1 MWYAFYV
8 AWARTDGNDR
18 LSWAARPLCPLD
30 LVVRSPR
37 NAESFKDWGFGFMS
51 SVIDRSSSRI
61 KPEKIEQ
68 AVIRFAGDSG
78 DGMQITGSQFTNTV
92 ALYGNDI
99 ATFPD
104 FPAEIR
110 APAGTLPGVS
120 GYQLHFASSDV
131 YTPGDAVD
139 VLIAMNPAAL
149 KVNIADL
156 KPNGILI
163 VNSDSFGENDLR
175 KAQLT
180 ANPLEDHSL
189 DKYRLFSVELE
200 RLTRVSL
207 EHLGLDAKSMDR
219 CKNFF
224 ALGMCYWL
232 YNRSTESTVRWIED
246 KFKNKPLLV
255 EANKLAMKAGYSYC
269 EATEA
274 FQISYEIPPAQL
286 APGSY
291 RNMSG
296 NQALALGFVTA
307 SQKSGLRLFQGSYPI
322 TPASDILHELAQY
335 KDFGVMTF
343 QAEDEI
349 AAVTSTIG
357 AAYAG
362 ALGLTTTSGPGMA
375 LKTEAIGLAIA
386 VEIPLVICDIQR
398 GGPST
403 GLPTKTEQADL
414 LQALFGR
421 NSEAPV
427 PVIAPATP
435 SDCFW
440 AAIEAS
446 RIAVKYMVP
455 VILLSDGYLANGAE
469 PWRIPDL
476 AEIPE
481 IPVQFATEPNSPG
494 GYLPYKRNPDTLARP
509 WAVPGTPGLEHR
521 IGGLEKQD
529 VTGNINYEPLNH
541 ENMVR
546 IRAAKVAAI
555 AQDIPEAVPSGDPK
569 GDLLIIAWGST
580 HGAITAAVNAQR
592 AEGRKIGHVHLRH
605 LNPLP
610 SNLGDVIKR
619 YKHVLV
625 PELNMGQLLWILRAK
640 FLVDAVGLN
649 KIQGRPFKQAELE
662 QKIEEMLGVD

>member
-1 MWYAFYV
+1 MS
-8 AWARTDGNDR
+8 TLID
-18 LSWAARPLCPLD
+18 SPLT
-30 LVVRSPR
+30 
-37 NAESFKDWGFGFMS
+37 K
-51 SVIDRSSSRI
+51 SRR
-61 KPEKIEQ
+61 EKIDQ

-120 GYQLHFASSDV
+120 GYQLHFSSNDV

-149 KVNIADL
+149 KVNAGDL

-163 VNSDSFGENDLR
+163 VNSDSFKEMDLR
-175 KAQLT
+175 KAQMT
-180 ANPLEDHSL
+180 SNPLEDHSL
-189 DKYRLFSVELE
+189 DKFRLFSVELE
-200 RLTRVSL
+200 RLTRVAL

-232 YNRSTESTVRWIED
+232 YNRSMDSTVRWIED

-286 APGSY
+286 APGIY
-291 RNMSG
+291 RNLSG
-296 NQALALGFVTA
+296 NQALALGFITA

-322 TPASDILHELAQY
+322 TPASDILHELSQY

-349 AAVTSTIG
+349 AAITSAIG

-362 ALGLTTTSGPGMA
+362 ALAITTTSGPGMA
-375 LKTEAIGLAIA
+375 LKTEAMGLAVA
-386 VEIPLVICDIQR
+386 VEIPLVVCDIQR

-421 NSEAPV
+421 NSEAPIPIV
-427 PVIAPATP
+427 AAATP

-440 AAIEAS
+440 AALEAC

-469 PWRIPDL
+469 PWRIPD
-476 AEIPE
+476 AADIPAF
-481 IPVQFATEPNSPG
+481 PVHFATEPNSANG
-494 GYLPYKRNPDTLARP
+494 GYLPYKRDPQTLARP

-541 ENMVR
+541 EKMVR

-555 AQDIPEAVPSGDPK
+555 AQDIPDIEPTGDAE

-580 HGAITAAVNAQR
+580 HGAITAAVKAQR
-592 AEGRKIGHVHLRH
+592 AEGRRIGHVHLRH

-610 SNLGDVIKR
+610 SNLGEVIKR
-619 YKHVLV
+619 YKKVLV
-625 PELNMGQLLWILRAK
+625 PELNMGQLLWVLRAK
-640 FLVDAVGLN
+640 YLVDAVGLN
-649 KIQGRPFKQAELE
+649 KIQGRPFKQVELE
-662 QKIEEMLGVD
+662 QKIEEMLDA

>member
-1 MWYAFYV
+1 MSTLAEV
-8 AWARTDGNDR
+8 PPVKHKREV
-18 LSWAARPLCPLD
+18 LD
-30 LVVRSPR
+30 
-37 NAESFKDWGFGFMS
+37 
-51 SVIDRSSSRI
+51 
-61 KPEKIEQ
+61 Q

-78 DGMQITGSQFTNTV
+78 DGMQITGNQFTNTA

-104 FPAEIR
+104 YPAEIR
-110 APAGTLPGVS
+110 APAGTIPGVS
-120 GYQLHFASSDV
+120 GFQLHFSSNEV
-131 YTPGDAVD
+131 YTPGDAID

-149 KVNIADL
+149 KVNVADL
-156 KPNGILI
+156 KANGILI
-163 VNSDSFGENDLR
+163 VNSDSFKENDLR
-175 KAQLT
+175 KAQMT
-180 ANPLEDHSL
+180 SNPLEDHSL
-189 DKYRLFSVELE
+189 DKFRLFSVELE
-200 RLTRVSL
+200 RLTRRSL

-232 YNRSTESTVRWIED
+232 YNRSSEPTVRWIED

-255 EANKLAMKAGYSYC
+255 EANKLALKGGYSYC

-274 FQISYEIPPAQL
+274 FQVSYEIPPAQL
-286 APGSY
+286 TPGLY
-291 RNMSG
+291 RSMSG

-307 SQKSGLRLFQGSYPI
+307 AQKSGLTLFQGSYPI
-322 TPASDILHELAQY
+322 TPASDILHELSQY

-349 AAVTSTIG
+349 AAITSSIG

-362 ALGLTTTSGPGMA
+362 ALAITTTSGPGMA
-375 LKTEAIGLAIA
+375 LKTEALGLAVA

-421 NSEAPV
+421 NSEAPI
-427 PVIAPATP
+427 PVLAASTPA
-435 SDCFW
+435 DCFW
-440 AAIEAS
+440 VAIEAC

-455 VILLSDGYLANGAE
+455 VIILSDGYLANGAE
-469 PWRIPDL
+469 PWRIPELSD
-476 AEIPE
+476 IPDF
-481 IPVQFATEPNSPG
+481 PVKFATDPKTF
-494 GYLPYKRNPDTLARP
+494 LPYKRDPQTLARP

-529 VTGNINYEPLNH
+529 PTGNINYEPLNH

-555 AQDIPEAVPSGDPK
+555 AQDIPNVLPAGDLE
-569 GDLLIIAWGST
+569 GDLLIVAWGST
-580 HGAITAAVNAQR
+580 CGSITAALKAQR
-592 AEGRKIGHVHLRH
+592 SMGRRIGHLHLRH

-610 SNLGDVIKR
+610 SNLGDVLKR
-619 YKHVLV
+619 YKRVLV
-625 PELNMGQLLWILRAK
+625 PELNMGQLLWVLRAK

-662 QKIEEMLGVD
+662 QKIEEMLGL

>member
-1 MWYAFYV
+1 MS
-8 AWARTDGNDR
+8 T
-18 LSWAARPLCPLD
+18 LIESPLTKH
-30 LVVRSPR
+30 RR
-37 NAESFKDWGFGFMS
+37 
-51 SVIDRSSSRI
+51 
-61 KPEKIEQ
+61 EKIEQ

-120 GYQLHFASSDV
+120 GYQLHFSSSDV

-149 KVNIADL
+149 KVNVADL
-156 KPNGILI
+156 KANGILI
-163 VNSDSFGENDLR
+163 VNSDSFKEGDLR
-175 KAQLT
+175 KAQMT
-180 ANPLEDHSL
+180 SNPLEDHTL
-189 DKYRLFSVELE
+189 DKFRLFPVELE
-200 RLTRVSL
+200 RLTRVAL
-207 EHLGLDAKSMDR
+207 EHLGLDAKSTDR

-232 YNRSTESTVRWIED
+232 YNRSMDSTVRWIEE

-286 APGSY
+286 APGMY
-291 RNMSG
+291 RNLSG
-296 NQALALGFVTA
+296 NQALALGFITA

-322 TPASDILHELAQY
+322 TPASDILHELSQY

-349 AAVTSTIG
+349 AAITSAIG

-362 ALGLTTTSGPGMA
+362 ALAITTTSGPGMA
-375 LKTEAIGLAIA
+375 LKTEAMGLAVA

-421 NSEAPV
+421 NSEAPIPIV
-427 PVIAPATP
+427 AAATP

-440 AAIEAS
+440 AALEAC

-469 PWRIPDL
+469 PWRIPD
-476 AEIPE
+476 AADIPE
-481 IPVQFATEPNSPG
+481 FPVHFATERNSPN
-494 GYLPYKRNPDTLARP
+494 GYLPYKRDPQTLARP

-541 ENMVR
+541 EKMVR
-546 IRAAKVAAI
+546 IRAAKVEAV
-555 AQDIPEAVPSGDPK
+555 AQDIPDIEPAGDAH

-580 HGAITAAVNAQR
+580 HGAITAAVKAQR
-592 AEGRKIGHVHLRH
+592 AEGRKIGHIHLRH

-610 SNLGDVIKR
+610 SNLGDVIQR
-619 YKHVLV
+619 YKKVLV
-625 PELNMGQLLWILRAK
+625 PELNMGQLLWVLRAK
-640 FLVDAVGLN
+640 YLVDAVGLN
-649 KIQGRPFKQAELE
+649 KIQGRPFKQSELE
-662 QKIEEMLGVD
+662 QKIEEMLEL

>member
-1 MWYAFYV
+1 MSTLIEV
-8 AWARTDGNDR
+8 PPVKARR
-18 LSWAARPLCPLD
+18 EVLD
-30 LVVRSPR
+30 
-37 NAESFKDWGFGFMS
+37 
-51 SVIDRSSSRI
+51 
-61 KPEKIEQ
+61 Q

-78 DGMQITGSQFTNTV
+78 DGMQITGNQFTNTA

-104 FPAEIR
+104 YPAEIR
-110 APAGTLPGVS
+110 APAGTIPGVS
-120 GYQLHFASSDV
+120 GFQLHFSSNEV
-131 YTPGDAVD
+131 YTPGDAID

-156 KPNGILI
+156 KANGILI
-163 VNSDSFGENDLR
+163 VNSDSFKEGDLR
-175 KAQLT
+175 KAQMT
-180 ANPLEDHSL
+180 SNPLEDHSL
-189 DKYRLFSVELE
+189 DKFRLFTVELE
-200 RLTRVSL
+200 RLTRRSL

-232 YNRSTESTVRWIED
+232 YNRSMEPTVRWIED

-255 EANKLAMKAGYSYC
+255 EANKLALKGGYSYC

-274 FQISYEIPPAQL
+274 FQVSYEIPPAQL
-286 APGSY
+286 TPGLY
-291 RNMSG
+291 RSMSG

-307 SQKSGLRLFQGSYPI
+307 AQKCGLTLFQGSYPI
-322 TPASDILHELAQY
+322 TPASDILHELSQY

-349 AAVTSTIG
+349 AAVTSAIG

-362 ALGLTTTSGPGMA
+362 ALAITTTSGPGMA
-375 LKTEAIGLAIA
+375 LKTEAMGLAVA

-421 NSEAPV
+421 NSEAPI
-427 PVIAPATP
+427 PVLAASTPA
-435 SDCFW
+435 DCFW
-440 AAIEAS
+440 VAIEAC

-455 VILLSDGYLANGAE
+455 VIILSDGYLANGAE
-469 PWRIPDL
+469 PWRIPELSD
-476 AEIPE
+476 IPDF
-481 IPVQFATEPNSPG
+481 PVKFASDPVG
-494 GYLPYKRNPDTLARP
+494 FLPYKRDPQTLARP
-509 WAVPGTPGLEHR
+509 WAIPGTAGLEHR

-529 VTGNINYEPLNH
+529 PTGNINYEPLNH

-546 IRAAKVAAI
+546 IRAAKVAAVV
-555 AQDIPEAVPSGDPK
+555 QDIPNVLPAGDPE
-569 GDLLIIAWGST
+569 GDLLMVAWGST
-580 HGAITAAVNAQR
+580 CGSITAALKAQR
-592 AEGRKIGHVHLRH
+592 AKGRKIGHLHLRH

-610 SNLGDVIKR
+610 ANLGDLIKR
-619 YKHVLV
+619 YKRVLV
-625 PELNMGQLLWILRAK
+625 PELNMGQLLWVLRAK
-640 FLVDAVGLN
+640 YLVDAVGLN

-662 QKIEEMLGVD
+662 QKIEEMLGL

>member
-1 MWYAFYV
+1 MSTAFETPV
-8 AWARTDGNDR
+8 
-18 LSWAARPLCPLD
+18 
-30 LVVRSPR
+30 
-37 NAESFKDWGFGFMS
+37 
-51 SVIDRSSSRI
+51 SRV

-120 GYQLHFASSDV
+120 GYQLHFASNDV
-131 YTPGDAVD
+131 FTPGDSVD

-156 KPNGILI
+156 KANGILI
-163 VNSDSFGENDLR
+163 VNSDSFKENDLR
-175 KAQLT
+175 KAQVT
-180 ANPLEDHSL
+180 VNPLEDGSL

-200 RLTRVSL
+200 RLTRVAL

-232 YNRSTESTVRWIED
+232 YNRSMDSTQRWIED

-274 FQISYEIPPAQL
+274 FQISYEIPPAKL
-286 APGSY
+286 APGIY
-291 RNMSG
+291 RNLSG

-307 SQKSGLRLFQGSYPI
+307 AQKAGLRLFQGSYPI
-322 TPASDILHELAQY
+322 TPASDILHELSQY
-335 KDFGVMTF
+335 KDFGVTTF

-349 AAVTSTIG
+349 AAVTSAIG
-357 AAYAG
+357 AAYGG
-362 ALGLTTTSGPGMA
+362 ALAITTTSGPGMA

-386 VEIPLVICDIQR
+386 VEIPLVICDVQR

-414 LQALFGR
+414 LQALYGR

-427 PVIAPATP
+427 PIVAPATP

-440 AAIEAS
+440 AAVEAC
-446 RIAVKYMVP
+446 RIAVKYMIP
-455 VILLSDGYLANGAE
+455 VIILSDGYLANGAE
-469 PWRIPDL
+469 PWKIPNVED
-476 AEIPE
+476 IPE
-481 IPVQFATEPNSPG
+481 FKVKFATEKNSPNA
-494 GYLPYKRNPDTLARP
+494 YLPYKRDPDTLARP

-521 IGGLEKQD
+521 VGGLEKQD

-541 ENMVR
+541 EHMVR
-546 IRAAKVAAI
+546 IRAAKVAGI
-555 AQDIPEAVPSGDPK
+555 VQDIPDIVPAGDDH
-569 GDLLIIAWGST
+569 GDLLIVAWGST
-580 HGAITAAVNAQR
+580 HGAITAAMNAQR
-592 AEGRKIGHVHLRH
+592 AQGRKIGHAHLRH

-610 SNLGDVIKR
+610 ANLGDVIKR
-619 YKHVLV
+619 YKQVLV
-625 PELNMGQLLWILRAK
+625 PELNMGQLLWLLRAK
-640 FLVDAVGLN
+640 YLVDAIGLN
-649 KIQGRPFKQAELE
+649 KIQGRPFKQVEVE
-662 QKIEEMLGVD
+662 QKIEEVLGV